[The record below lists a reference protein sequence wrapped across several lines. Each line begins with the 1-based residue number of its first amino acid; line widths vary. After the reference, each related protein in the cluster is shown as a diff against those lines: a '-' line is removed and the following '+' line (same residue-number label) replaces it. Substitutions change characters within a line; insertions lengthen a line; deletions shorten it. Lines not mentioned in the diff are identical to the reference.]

1 MLKNAIAYILRKRSR
16 TVIIFIILTIVLSC
30 LYSCLNIMKS
40 TINLENNLY
49 KLSNTSLSIT
59 QNNNENFKTN
69 QFKEIENI
77 KEIKETIPQYDG
89 LAKSTN
95 IKAVEGMQM
104 IERDDMPEEFRN
116 IFSIEATNNTGKDN
130 LFNSG
135 IFTLIKGRHIEK
147 DDREKIIIHEELAQK
162 NNLELNNIELDNTG
176 VNTPDTVGVDA
187 NTQQTQGDKSAWDI
201 YTKKTHVIGRTVSI
215 ITLVMLVGAPFLIG
229 KLLGAYPDLGAAG
242 KGFLSVGIVWLVS
255 SIAEFLIY
263 TPMLG
268 AGGGYQAFITGNLI
282 NMKIP
287 CAVNARD
294 MVGAK
299 TGTPENE
306 IISTISIATSSL
318 VTILVLALGVLLM
331 VPLQPVLQ
339 SEVLQPAFEN
349 VVPALFGAM
358 AYKYYRKNMKIAAL
372 PLILMSLLFIL
383 VPSLIG
389 STSFMIVPSGA
400 IAIGVAYLLFRKK
413 NTQNPEQTKADP
425 NSVNT
430 GDE

>member
-1 MLKNAIAYILRKRSR
+1 MR
-16 TVIIFIILTIVLSC
+16 TDSMKADSMKADSTRTDNMKTDSMTI
-30 LYSCLNIMKS
+30 
-40 TINLENNLY
+40 
-49 KLSNTSLSIT
+49 
-59 QNNNENFKTN
+59 
-69 QFKEIENI
+69 
-77 KEIKETIPQYDG
+77 
-89 LAKSTN
+89 
-95 IKAVEGMQM
+95 
-104 IERDDMPEEFRN
+104 
-116 IFSIEATNNTGKDN
+116 DN
-130 LFNSG
+130 
-135 IFTLIKGRHIEK
+135 K
-147 DDREKIIIHEELAQK
+147 
-162 NNLELNNIELDNTG
+162 ELNNVEATKEQTG
-176 VNTPDTVGVDA
+176 QSPDTWQA
-187 NTQQTQGDKSAWDI
+187 

-229 KLLGAYPDLGAAG
+229 KLLGAYPDLGAVG

-268 AGGGYQAFITGNLI
+268 AGGGYLAFITGNLI

-400 IAIGVAYLLFRKK
+400 IAIGVAYLMFRKK
-413 NTQNPEQTKADP
+413 NMQSPEQTKADP
-425 NSVNT
+425 DRANT